1 MKSYR
6 TLNIIL
12 ISAWLLLHIGNI
24 IINVSN
30 WKNKTRIYNS
40 PLNQLKP
47 IDPPISPD
55 LPYNKYKEVEVQQ
68 RIVRSLKNGND
79 GNRTSSLLGLIGTG
93 SGDLLCKTC
102 TIKGP
107 IEFIPKLPRY
117 YYIALRGW
125 KLKSTTSQQP
135 TRDSV
140 IYYVEKG
147 QSYLRKIVVSSE
159 TYDGEKTTT
168 AEVKD
173 VPVKFR
179 YSHKSQM
186 LKIPVSKQT
195 ADTLK
200 YVFII
205 VTIVIVLFGLFNALL
220 LIQLLIN
227 LVGGSSF
234 ALNIWWKSLFF
245 FISFPLFILYIVIK
259 ILRLVWS
266 DNNNIKWSADEFVFT
281 DYNIFRLRILAYSLT
296 GIPIFFLSLNLLM
309 HLIFNSYFTEDV
321 VINAK
326 VLQPWSVTM
335 DVGFILLLILH
346 IFKQGRALK
355 DEQDLTV

>member
-1 MKSYR
+1 MKLYR

-24 IINVSN
+24 VINVSN
-30 WKNKTRIYNS
+30 WKAKTILHHS
-40 PLNQLKP
+40 PTNNLKP
-47 IDPPISPD
+47 IDPPISTD
-55 LPYNKYKEVEVQQ
+55 LPYKKYKEIEVQQ
-68 RIVRSLKNGND
+68 RIMRSIKNGND
-79 GNRTSSLLGLIGTG
+79 GNRTSNLFGLIGTG

-107 IEFIPKLPRY
+107 IDFMPKLPRY

-125 KLKSTTSQQP
+125 KLKSTTSQVP

-140 IYYVEKG
+140 IFHVEQG
-147 QSYLRKIVVSSE
+147 QAYTRKIVASSE
-159 TYDGEKTTT
+159 TYGGEKTYT

-186 LKIPVSKQT
+186 IKIPVSKQT
-195 ADTLK
+195 TDILK
-200 YVFII
+200 FVFSI
-205 VTIVIVLFGLFNALL
+205 VSIVIVLFGIYNVLL

-234 ALNIWWKSLFF
+234 ALNIWLKSLFF
-245 FISFPLFILYIVIK
+245 LLFFPLFILYIVIK
-259 ILRLVWS
+259 ILRLAWG
-266 DNNNIKWSADEFVFT
+266 DNNGAKWSADEFVFT

-296 GIPIFFLSLNLLM
+296 CIPIFFLSLNLLM

-326 VLQPWSVTM
+326 TLQPWSLAM
-335 DVGFILLLILH
+335 DAGFILLLILH

>member
-12 ISAWLLLHIGNI
+12 ISTWLLLHIGNI
-24 IINVSN
+24 VLNVSN
-30 WKNKTRIYNS
+30 WRDRTRMYNLPINK
-40 PLNQLKP
+40 LKP
-47 IDPPISPD
+47 IDPPISTD
-55 LPYNKYKEVEVQQ
+55 LPYKKYKEIEVQQ

-79 GNRTSSLLGLIGTG
+79 GDRISDLVGILGTG
-93 SGDLLCKTC
+93 SGDFLCKTC

-107 IEFIPKLPRY
+107 IDFMPKLQQY
-117 YYIALRGW
+117 YYLALRGW
-125 KLKSTTSQQP
+125 KLKSTKSSEP

-140 IYYVEKG
+140 LYYVEKA
-147 QSYLRKIVVSSE
+147 QPYLRKIVVSSE
-159 TYDGEKTTT
+159 TYDGRKTYT

-179 YSHKSQM
+179 YSHKAEM
-186 LKIPVSKQT
+186 LKIPISKQT
-195 ADTLK
+195 AYTLK
-200 YVFII
+200 YVFIAS
-205 VTIVIVLFGLFNALL
+205 TTVIVLFGFYNALL

-234 ALNIWWKSLFF
+234 ALNIWWKSIIFLLFF
-245 FISFPLFILYIVIK
+245 PFFILYIVIK

-266 DNNNIKWSADEFVFT
+266 DNNVNWSADEFVFT

-296 GIPIFFLSLNLLM
+296 CIPIFFLSLNLLM
-309 HLIFNSYFTEDV
+309 RLIFNDYFTEDV

-326 VLQPWSVTM
+326 VLQPWSLAM

>member
-6 TLNIIL
+6 TPNIIL
-12 ISAWLLLHIGNI
+12 ISAWLLLHIGSI
-24 IINVSN
+24 IISVSN
-30 WKNKTRIYNS
+30 WKDRTRMYNLPINK
-40 PLNQLKP
+40 LKP
-47 IDPPISPD
+47 IDPPISTD
-55 LPYNKYKEVEVQQ
+55 LPYKKYKEIEVQQ
-68 RIVRSLKNGND
+68 KIIRSIKNGND

-93 SGDLLCKTC
+93 SADLLCKTC

-107 IEFIPKLPRY
+107 IEFMPKMPRY
-117 YYIALRGW
+117 YYVALRGW
-125 KLKSTTSQQP
+125 KLKSTTSLEP
-135 TRDSV
+135 TRDSM

-147 QSYLRKIVVSSE
+147 QPYLRKIVVSSE
-159 TYDGEKTTT
+159 NYEGEKTYT

-173 VPVKFR
+173 VRVKFR
-179 YSHKSQM
+179 YSHKAQM

-195 ADTLK
+195 ANTLK
-200 YVFII
+200 YVFTI
-205 VTIVIVLFGLFNALL
+205 VTIVIVLYGLFNALL

-234 ALNIWWKSLFF
+234 ALNIWWKSIIFLLIPPF
-245 FISFPLFILYIVIK
+245 FILYIVIK
-259 ILRLVWS
+259 ILRLVWG
-266 DNNNIKWSADEFVFT
+266 DNNGAKWSADEFVFT

-296 GIPIFFLSLNLLM
+296 CIPILFLSLNLLM
-309 HLIFNSYFTEDV
+309 RLIFNSYFTEDV

-326 VLQPWSVTM
+326 VLQPWSLAM